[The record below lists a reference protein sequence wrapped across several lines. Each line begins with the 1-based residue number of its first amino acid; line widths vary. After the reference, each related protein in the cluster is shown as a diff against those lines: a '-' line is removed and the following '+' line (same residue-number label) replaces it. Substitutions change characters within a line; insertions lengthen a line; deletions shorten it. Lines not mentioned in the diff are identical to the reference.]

1 MTQVEYYIYEIAN
14 PDNSYLSSRYT
25 FSYNG
30 NNQPVLIE
38 DLYLKVTYQWDS
50 NGNITFYERS
60 ESLDG
65 QWIITDRYTLNNGG
79 SIWETDNPWTKERE
93 KTVMK
98 NDGRG
103 NPAIYQYYTWTAGKW
118 YMTHYAV
125 FYPNDLTSGEGLAN
139 EVVDVSPSSSAW
151 SQNGIIH
158 IRSARPQQV
167 SVYSLSGAKLY
178 EGRVQA
184 GTTALDGVR
193 FPKGI
198 YIIVLSGGESLK
210 APVY

>member
-1 MTQVEYYIYEIAN
+1 V
-14 PDNSYLSSRYT
+14 
-25 FSYNG
+25 FSYNEHG
-30 NNQPVLIE
+30 QPVSIE
-38 DLYLKVTYQWDS
+38 GYNGTDLSRKTTYQWDS
-50 NGNITFYERS
+50 NGHISFYETS
-60 ESLDG
+60 EKVSD
-65 QWIITDRYTLNNGG
+65 QWVITNKYTLNNEG
-79 SIWETDNPWTKERE
+79 SIMESYSPRSEKRKKEI
-93 KTVMK
+93 VK
-98 NDGRG
+98 NDSKG
-103 NPAIYQYYTWTAGKW
+103 NPAVRHYYTWTDGEWELTK
-118 YMTHYAV
+118 YVV

-139 EVVDVSPSSSAW
+139 EVVDASPSSAW

-184 GTTALDGVR
+184 GTTALDGIR